1 LIGRVGIVNMAVP
14 PKLNPDEI
22 CFILLLNVI
31 IYILYGSSEAND
43 NQGGRDGIRLS
54 YQIP

>member
-1 LIGRVGIVNMAVP
+1 MAVP

-43 NQGGRDGIRLS
+43 NQGGGDGIRLS